1 MSDRETSALPGAH
14 FAGFVTVSEGGLRG
28 MITLRGDLSSD
39 AVTGALTDAMGLDM
53 PPQRRVTHAGDKA
66 AAWMSP
72 DELLLILPYDQAGAV
87 ADKLAQALAGEFATV
102 ANVSDARAVF
112 TLQGAGVFDALAKI
126 CPVDFSEF
134 SEGQIRRTRAAQV
147 AAAVWMSGPDQVTL
161 VCFRSVAQY
170 MFDLLSAA
178 AAPGSEPALYS

>member
-14 FAGFVTVSEGGLRG
+14 FAGFVTVSEAGLRG

-39 AVTGALTDAMGLDM
+39 AIAGALADVTGLDM
-53 PPQRRVTHAGDKA
+53 PAQRCVNSAGDMA

-72 DELLLILPYDQAGAV
+72 DELLLMLPYDQAGVMAQ
-87 ADKLAQALAGEFATV
+87 KLAQALAGEFATV

-134 SEGQIRRTRAAQV
+134 DQGEIRRTRAAQV
-147 AAAVWMSGPDQVTL
+147 AAAVWMSGADQVTV

-178 AAPGSEPALYS
+178 AAPGSEPALYT

>member
-1 MSDRETSALPGAH
+1 MSDTITSALSGAQ

-39 AVTGALTDAMGLDM
+39 ALARAVADTTGLDI
-53 PPQRRVTHAGDKA
+53 PAQRRVTHAGAMA

-72 DELLLILPYDQAGAV
+72 DELLLMLPYDQAGAM
-87 ADKLAQALAGEFATV
+87 ADKLAAALAGEFATV
-102 ANVSDARAVF
+102 ANTSDARAVF
-112 TLQGAGVFDALAKI
+112 TLQGAGVCDALAKI

-134 SEGQIRRTRAAQV
+134 AQGDIRRTRAAQV

-161 VCFRSVAQY
+161 LCFRSVAQY
-170 MFDLLSAA
+170 MFDLLCAA
-178 AAPGSEPALYS
+178 AAPGSEPALYA